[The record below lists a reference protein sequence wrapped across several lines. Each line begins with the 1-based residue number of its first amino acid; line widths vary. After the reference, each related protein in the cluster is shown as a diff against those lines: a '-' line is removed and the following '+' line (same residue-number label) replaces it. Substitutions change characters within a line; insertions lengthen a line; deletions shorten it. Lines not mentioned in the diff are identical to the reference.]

1 MFNRIFE
8 PLNQVPSKKP
18 IKFALE
24 ACRFNKGLFLTSLIL
39 LILSVIAA
47 NLVPVATKGFF
58 DNVELLNFD
67 KIYFYVYLGIGLA
80 LLAEVLDF
88 IYGIYATI
96 LFGRISTQARKDALA
111 YTNKHSDNFFASN
124 QSGLIASSVIS
135 TRNIS
140 TLLFCHIETTM
151 PALITLLFSIFLS
164 FTVSWKVG
172 ISIVIY
178 ESIVAFLAY
187 KQTNKVITTVKRHQE
202 IKHDAWGIYA
212 DVISNVKI
220 TKIFNIGKLHLK
232 KLFVT
237 IKKHVASAERMWI
250 VKNHLT
256 ILLDFSDVISRVAG
270 AFILSYFY
278 WVGTISLGDFSMIF
292 FLLGKVESAL
302 QDLINILESYQSTK
316 QEIAVA
322 LENIILPIQ
331 NADSNNAKKL
341 KLKTHPSIEFKNL
354 SFNYNNS
361 ANKQLKSINLQ
372 IQPGE
377 KIGIVG
383 ASGAGKSTLFKL
395 ILKQYPAPD
404 GTIFINEKDLAEHTK
419 DSVRANIAVVSQD
432 TLVFNRTLEQN
443 ITLGKKYT
451 KDQIQQALKDS
462 HCDQFIKDLPDG
474 LQTKVGERGVK
485 LSGGQK
491 QRVGIA
497 RALLKNSPIVLL
509 DEATSALDSKS
520 EKYIQDSLQ
529 KLAHNHTMLVIAH
542 RLSTLNFMDR
552 IIVMDKGQIKEV
564 GTHKEL
570 LAKKG
575 IYYKL
580 WQHQCGGCI

>member
-1 MFNRIFE
+1 MFKKIFTQA
-8 PLNQVPSKKP
+8 NDIPSTNP

-24 ACRFNKGLFLTSLIL
+24 ACRFKKKLFLGSLIL
-39 LILSVIAA
+39 LILSLVAV
-47 NLVPVATKGFF
+47 NLVPLATKGFF
-58 DNVELLNFD
+58 DNVELLQFD
-67 KIYFYVYLGIGLA
+67 QIYFYAILGFGLTF
-80 LLAEVLDF
+80 LAEILDYF
-88 IYGIYATI
+88 YGIYATI
-96 LFGRISTQARKDALA
+96 LYGHIGQQARKDAIE
-111 YTNKHSDNFFASN
+111 YTNKHSDDYFSSN
-124 QSGLIASSVIS
+124 QSGLISSAIMS

-140 TLLFCHIETTM
+140 GLLFMHIEETM
-151 PALITLLFSIFLS
+151 PAILTLVISAILTISVDWKIGLVIILF
-164 FTVSWKVG
+164 
-172 ISIVIY
+172 
-178 ESIVAFLAY
+178 ESIVAYFAL
-187 KQTNKVITTVKRHQE
+187 KQTKAIGRLVKRHEE
-202 IKHDAWGIYA
+202 IKHQSWGFIG

-220 TKIFNIGKLHLK
+220 TKIFNVGRLHLQNVFKVISKHTSSARTMWLAKK
-232 KLFVT
+232 KLPIF
-237 IKKHVASAERMWI
+237 
-250 VKNHLT
+250 
-256 ILLDFSDVISRVAG
+256 LDFSDVTIRLLSA
-270 AFILSYFY
+270 AALSYLY
-278 WVGTISLGDFSMIF
+278 WIGVISLGDFTMIF
-292 FLLGKVESAL
+292 VLLGKIETSLQNLVNMVER
-302 QDLINILESYQSTK
+302 YQTTR

-322 LENIILPIQ
+322 LEQIIVPITHT
-331 NADSNNAKKL
+331 DSPNAKKL
-341 KLKTHPSIEFKNL
+341 KLNKLPSIEFKNL
-354 SFNYNNS
+354 SFNYNKGP
-361 ANKQLKSINLQ
+361 NKQLKKLNLQ

-383 ASGAGKSTLFKL
+383 TSGAGKSTLFKL

-404 GTIFINEKDLAEHTK
+404 GTIFINQKDLAEHSK

-443 ITLGKKYT
+443 LTLGKKYT
-451 KDQIQQALKDS
+451 KAQIQKALKDS
-462 HCDQFIKDLPDG
+462 HCDQFIKELPDG

-529 KLAHNHTMLVIAH
+529 KLAKNHTMLVIAH

>member
-1 MFNRIFE
+1 MFNKIFAQE
-8 PLNQVPSKKP
+8 HNIPSTNP

-24 ACRFNKGLFLTSLIL
+24 ACRFNKKLFFGSLVL

-47 NLVPVATKGFF
+47 NLVPLATKGFF
-58 DNVELLNFD
+58 DNVELLKFD
-67 KIYFYVYLGIGLA
+67 QIYFYAILGFGLTF
-80 LLAEVLDF
+80 LAEILDYF
-88 IYGIYATI
+88 YGIYATI
-96 LFGRISTQARKDALA
+96 LYGNIGQQARTDAIE
-111 YTNKHSDNFFASN
+111 YTNKHSDDYFSSR
-124 QSGLIASSVIS
+124 QSGLISSAIMS

-140 TLLFCHIETTM
+140 GLLFMHIEETM
-151 PALITLLFSIFLS
+151 PALLTLIVSAILALTVDWRIGLAIIIF
-164 FTVSWKVG
+164 
-172 ISIVIY
+172 
-178 ESIVAFLAY
+178 ESIVAYFAL
-187 KQTNKVITTVKRHQE
+187 KQTNTIGRIVKRHQE
-202 IKHDAWGIYA
+202 IKHKSWGFIG
-212 DVISNVKI
+212 DVVANVKI
-220 TKIFNIGKLHLK
+220 TKIFNVGKLHLQK
-232 KLFVT
+232 VFQIMT
-237 IKKHVASAERMWI
+237 KHTRSAKSMWI
-250 VKNHLT
+250 AKAKLT
-256 ILLDFSDVISRVAG
+256 ILLDFSDVASRLVSAVV
-270 AFILSYFY
+270 LSYLY
-278 WVGTISLGDFSMIF
+278 WIGVISLGDFSMIF
-292 FLLGKVESAL
+292 FLLGKIEESIFN
-302 QDLINILESYQSTK
+302 LINMVERYQTTR

-322 LENIILPIQ
+322 LEKIIVPITNTDSP
-331 NADSNNAKKL
+331 NAQKL
-341 KLKTHPSIEFKNL
+341 KLKKLPSIEFKNL
-354 SFNYNNS
+354 SFNYNNGP
-361 ANKQLKSINLQ
+361 NKQLKNINLQ
-372 IQPGE
+372 IRPGE

-395 ILKQYPAPD
+395 ILKQYPAPN
-404 GTIFINEKDLAEHTK
+404 GTIFINQQDIAEHTK

-432 TLVFNRTLEQN
+432 TLVFNRSLEQN

-451 KDQIQQALKDS
+451 KAQIQQALKDS

-474 LQTKVGERGVK
+474 IQTKVGERGVK

-520 EKYIQDSLQ
+520 EKFIQDSLQ

-580 WQHQCGGCI
+580 WQHQTGGCI

>member
-331 NADSNNAKKL
+331 NADSENAKNL

-451 KDQIQQALKDS
+451 KAQIQQALKDS

-552 IIVMDKGQIKEV
+552 IIVMDKGQIKEI

>member
-1 MFNRIFE
+1 MFNRLFAQ
-8 PLNQVPSKKP
+8 NNSTPSTNP
-18 IKFALE
+18 IKFAFE
-24 ACRFNKGLFLTSLIL
+24 SCRFIKKLFFGSNSLLILNILTWNLVPLATKGLF
-39 LILSVIAA
+39 
-47 NLVPVATKGFF
+47 
-58 DNVELLNFD
+58 DNIELANFD
-67 KIYFYVYLGIGLA
+67 QIYFYVILTISLTLISEIA
-80 LLAEVLDF
+80 DF
-88 IYGIYATI
+88 FYGIYATI
-96 LFGRISTQARKDALA
+96 LYGHMGLQSRKDVIEYL
-111 YTNKHSDNFFASN
+111 NKHSYNYFSSR
-124 QSGLIASSVIS
+124 QSGAVSSELMS
-135 TRNIS
+135 TRN
-140 TLLFCHIETTM
+140 TNGLLFIHIEETV
-151 PALITLLFSIFLS
+151 PSLITLIISIFLS
-164 FTVSWKVG
+164 FTVSWQIGLAILVYQSLVAYLASNQIKAISLKVR
-172 ISIVIY
+172 
-178 ESIVAFLAY
+178 
-187 KQTNKVITTVKRHQE
+187 RHQE
-202 IKHDAWGIYA
+202 IKHDSWGVFGDTIA
-212 DVISNVKI
+212 NIKI
-220 TKIFNIGKLHLK
+220 TKIFNIAKLHLQRIFK
-232 KLFVT
+232 VIDF
-237 IKKHVASAERMWI
+237 HSNSSSSMWI
-250 VKNHLT
+250 AKEKLV
-256 ILLDFSDVISRVAG
+256 IFLDFSDVILRVLSAIG
-270 AFILSYFY
+270 LSYFY
-278 WVGTISLGDFSMIF
+278 WIGAITLGDFTMIF
-292 FLLGKVESAL
+292 FLMGKIEDAVQNLMNVIER
-302 QDLINILESYQSTK
+302 YQTTY

-322 LENIILPIQ
+322 LEKIIVPIT
-331 NADSNNAKKL
+331 NTDSPDAQKL
-341 KLKTHPSIEFKNL
+341 KLKKLPSIEFKNL
-354 SFNYNNS
+354 SFNYNNGP
-361 ANKQLKSINLQ
+361 NKQLKNINLQ

-395 ILKQYPAPD
+395 ILKQYPAPN
-404 GTIFINEKDLAEHTK
+404 GTIFINQKDLAEHTK

-451 KDQIQQALKDS
+451 KAQIQQALKDS

-520 EKYIQDSLQ
+520 EKYIQDSLH

-552 IIVMDKGQIKEV
+552 IIVMDQGQIKEV

>member
-451 KDQIQQALKDS
+451 KAQIQQALKDS

>member
-1 MFNRIFE
+1 MLNRIFE

-58 DNVELLNFD
+58 DNVELLNFE
-67 KIYFYVYLGIGLA
+67 KIYFYVFLGIGLA

-164 FTVSWKVG
+164 FTVNWKVG
-172 ISIVIY
+172 LSIVIY

-220 TKIFNIGKLHLK
+220 TKIFNVGKLHLK
-232 KLFVT
+232 KLFLT
-237 IKKHVASAERMWI
+237 IKKHVASAEAMWI

-302 QDLINILESYQSTK
+302 QNLINILESYQSTK

-354 SFNYNNS
+354 SFNYNNGP
-361 ANKQLKSINLQ
+361 NKQLKNINLH

-395 ILKQYPAPD
+395 ILKQYPAPS
-404 GTIFINEKDLAEHTK
+404 GTIFINQKDISEHTK
-419 DSVRANIAVVSQD
+419 DSVRANIATVSQD

-451 KDQIQQALKDS
+451 KAQIQQALKDS

-474 LQTKVGERGVK
+474 IQTKVGERGVK

-575 IYYKL
+575 IYYNL
-580 WQHQCGGCI
+580 WQHQTGGCI

>member
-1 MFNRIFE
+1 M
-8 PLNQVPSKKP
+8 LN
-18 IKFALE
+18 
-24 ACRFNKGLFLTSLIL
+24 
-39 LILSVIAA
+39 
-47 NLVPVATKGFF
+47 
-58 DNVELLNFD
+58 
-67 KIYFYVYLGIGLA
+67 
-80 LLAEVLDF
+80 
-88 IYGIYATI
+88 
-96 LFGRISTQARKDALA
+96 
-111 YTNKHSDNFFASN
+111 
-124 QSGLIASSVIS
+124 
-135 TRNIS
+135 
-140 TLLFCHIETTM
+140 
-151 PALITLLFSIFLS
+151 
-164 FTVSWKVG
+164 
-172 ISIVIY
+172 
-178 ESIVAFLAY
+178 
-187 KQTNKVITTVKRHQE
+187 KQ
-202 IKHDAWGIYA
+202 
-212 DVISNVKI
+212 
-220 TKIFNIGKLHLK
+220 F
-232 KLFVT
+232 
-237 IKKHVASAERMWI
+237 
-250 VKNHLT
+250 
-256 ILLDFSDVISRVAG
+256 LDFSDVTIRLISAVA
-270 AFILSYFY
+270 LSYLY
-278 WVGTISLGDFSMIF
+278 WIGVISLGDFTMIF
-292 FLLGKVESAL
+292 FLLGKIETSLQNLVNMVER
-302 QDLINILESYQSTK
+302 YQTTR

-322 LENIILPIQ
+322 LEKIIVPITHT
-331 NADSNNAKKL
+331 DSPNAKKL
-341 KLKTHPSIEFKNL
+341 KLKKLPSIEFKNL
-354 SFNYNNS
+354 SFNYNNGP
-361 ANKQLKSINLQ
+361 NKQIKNLSLQ

-443 ITLGKKYT
+443 LTLGKKYT
-451 KDQIQQALKDS
+451 KAQIQKALKDS

-520 EKYIQDSLQ
+520 EKYIQDSFQ
-529 KLAHNHTMLVIAH
+529 KLAKNHTMLVIAH
-542 RLSTLNFMDR
+542 GLSTLNFMDR
-552 IIVMDKGQIKEV
+552 IIVMDKGQIKEI

>member
-1 MFNRIFE
+1 MFKKIFE
-8 PLNQVPSKKP
+8 QAHNIPSTNP

-24 ACRFNKGLFLTSLIL
+24 ACRFKQKLFFSSLTL
-39 LILSVIAA
+39 LIISLIAA
-47 NLVPVATKGFF
+47 NLVPLATKGFF
-58 DNVELLNFD
+58 DNVELLKFD
-67 KIYFYVYLGIGLA
+67 QIYFYAILGFGLTF
-80 LLAEVLDF
+80 LAEILDYF
-88 IYGIYATI
+88 YGIYATI
-96 LFGRISTQARKDALA
+96 LYGNIGKQARIDAID
-111 YTNKHSDNFFASN
+111 YTNKHSDDYFSSN
-124 QSGLIASSVIS
+124 QSGLISSAIMS

-140 TLLFCHIETTM
+140 GLLFMHIEETM
-151 PALITLLFSIFLS
+151 PAILTLVISAILTL
-164 FTVSWKVG
+164 TVDWRIG
-172 ISIVIY
+172 LTIIVF
-178 ESIVAFLAY
+178 ESIVAYFAF
-187 KQTNKVITTVKRHQE
+187 KQTKTIGRIVKRHQE
-202 IKHDAWGIYA
+202 IKHKSWGFIG
-212 DVISNVKI
+212 DVIANVKI
-220 TKIFNIGKLHLK
+220 TKIFNVGRLHLQK
-232 KLFVT
+232 VFKVMMQHT
-237 IKKHVASAERMWI
+237 RSAKSMWI
-250 VKNHLT
+250 AKDKL
-256 ILLDFSDVISRVAG
+256 IIFLDFSDVISRLVLAVA
-270 AFILSYFY
+270 LSYLY
-278 WVGTISLGDFSMIF
+278 WIGIISLGDFTMIF
-292 FLLGKVESAL
+292 FLLGKIETSL
-302 QDLINILESYQSTK
+302 QNLVNMLERYQTTR

-322 LENIILPIQ
+322 LEKIIVPITHT
-331 NADSNNAKKL
+331 DSPNAKNL
-341 KLKTHPSIEFKNL
+341 KLNKLPSIEFKNL
-354 SFNYNNS
+354 SFNYNNGP
-361 ANKQLKSINLQ
+361 NKQIKKLNLH

-395 ILKQYPAPD
+395 ILKQYPAPN

-451 KDQIQQALKDS
+451 KAQIQKALKDS
-462 HCDQFIKDLPDG
+462 HCDQFVKDLPDG

-529 KLAHNHTMLVIAH
+529 KLAKNHTMLVIAH

-552 IIVMDKGQIKEV
+552 IIVMDKGQIKEI
-564 GTHKEL
+564 GTHQEL
-570 LAKKG
+570 LAQKG

-580 WQHQCGGCI
+580 WQHQCGGYI

>member
-1 MFNRIFE
+1 MFKKIFAQE
-8 PLNQVPSKKP
+8 NGIPSTNP

-24 ACRFNKGLFLTSLIL
+24 ASRFNKKLFLGSLVL
-39 LILSVIAA
+39 LILSLIPA
-47 NLVPVATKGFF
+47 NLVPLATKGFF
-58 DNVELLNFD
+58 DNVELLKFD
-67 KIYFYVYLGIGLA
+67 QIYFYVILGFGLTF
-80 LLAEVLDF
+80 LAEILDYF
-88 IYGIYATI
+88 YGIYATI
-96 LFGRISTQARKDALA
+96 LYGHIGQQARTDAIE
-111 YTNKHSDNFFASN
+111 YTNKHSDDYFSSN
-124 QSGLIASSVIS
+124 QSGLISSAIMS

-140 TLLFCHIETTM
+140 GLLFMHIEETM
-151 PALITLLFSIFLS
+151 PSLLTLIISAILTLTVDLKIGLIIILFESVVAYCAL
-164 FTVSWKVG
+164 
-172 ISIVIY
+172 
-178 ESIVAFLAY
+178 
-187 KQTNKVITTVKRHQE
+187 KQTKTIGRLVKRHQE
-202 IKHDAWGIYA
+202 IKHMSWGFIG
-212 DVISNVKI
+212 DVVANVKLS
-220 TKIFNIGKLHLK
+220 KIFNIGRIHLQK
-232 KLFVT
+232 VFKVI
-237 IKKHVASAERMWI
+237 IKHTRSAESMWLAKEKLI
-250 VKNHLT
+250 
-256 ILLDFSDVISRVAG
+256 IFLDFSDVVSRLVA
-270 AFILSYFY
+270 AVALSYLY
-278 WVGTISLGDFSMIF
+278 WIGFISLGDFTMIF
-292 FLLGKVESAL
+292 FLLGKIETSL
-302 QDLINILESYQSTK
+302 QNLVNMIERYQTTR

-322 LENIILPIQ
+322 LEKIIIPITHTD
-331 NADSNNAKKL
+331 AHNAKKL
-341 KLKTHPSIEFKNL
+341 KLKKLPSIEFKNL
-354 SFNYNNS
+354 SFNYNKGTS
-361 ANKQLKSINLQ
+361 KQIKKLSLQ

-395 ILKQYPAPD
+395 IVKQYPAPD
-404 GTIFINEKDLAEHTK
+404 GTIFINQKDLAEHTK

-443 ITLGKKYT
+443 LTLGKKYT
-451 KDQIQQALKDS
+451 KAQIQKALKDS

-529 KLAHNHTMLVIAH
+529 KLAKNHTMLVIAH

-552 IIVMDKGQIKEV
+552 IVVMDKGKIKEI
-564 GTHKEL
+564 GTHQEL
-570 LAKKG
+570 LAQKG